1 MAYSCGLLN
10 LCRSKELAFFGAQLR
25 AAHFFIPKFENEVN
39 VVYKDGDYLCF
50 DAPTG
55 QIRFHEDLKK
65 YYQML
70 TNFRTEA
77 ESLSMIIDSASGPSF
92 ALESVSAAMLHFV
105 DANILTPL
113 ANYGEYNLVAED
125 FLKSNTGCALL
136 YEATQNYYNFSNE
149 FQERVNRSASIEKQK
164 ASITADRQIQGTGV
178 GVITSDPTMLML
190 YSSFDKMVAGF
201 QASKAQKAYDEE
213 AMRIDLL
220 AGKTIRE
227 ALEEQRRN
235 VYGPQAKKAVHLALE
250 EMLKSFC
257 GYLESVNQFHTS
269 CLSGIDE
276 ARSNAVMERI
286 ETVPSKQALFYTSV
300 QLCPYNLG
308 TFLLAEHNGVVLDEA
323 AKEIMECF
331 GLTDAVVD
339 NIKDREQDR
348 LRNGEWNYSAHQG
361 DIREIAFLTGQ
372 SERNVCKS
380 LFLSDYQED
389 IADYCHIVTTV
400 KSGQTD
406 AITATV
412 RIDTLEEGD
421 MRLAFYSACGFSA
434 YDELSKTYGKPMR
447 SLLAL
452 TDAVNEAWITETAK
466 AEQNKAKAKREADRI
481 AAEQAREEERKR
493 KKRVKALTAVLIV
506 AIAAV
511 VAVPRIELQNTYNEA
526 TELLADGKYTEAK
539 AIFAELGDY
548 KDSQN
553 LMIESSYRWYK
564 QRLEQGDCSYDVE
577 SGFEELGDYKD
588 SAELESEVQYERA
601 VQFMNKGQYASAS
614 SLFNKAG
621 EYKDAQDKATE
632 MKYLYAKEKIELGN
646 YYVAKKYLIGLG
658 DYKDSAELLK
668 GLSAMS

>member
-1 MAYSCGLLN
+1 M
-10 LCRSKELAFFGAQLR
+10 
-25 AAHFFIPKFENEVN
+25 
-39 VVYKDGDYLCF
+39 YKDGDYLCF
-50 DAPTG
+50 DTPTG

-65 YYQML
+65 YYQLL
-70 TNFRTEA
+70 TNFRAEA
-77 ESLSMIIDSASGPSF
+77 ESLSKIIDSASGPSS
-92 ALESVSAAMLHFV
+92 ALESVSTTMLRFV
-105 DANILTPL
+105 DVNILTPL

-125 FLKSNTGCALL
+125 FLKSNTGCASL

-149 FQERVNRSASIEKQK
+149 FQESVNRSASIEKQK

-235 VYGPQAKKAVHLALE
+235 VYGPQAKKAVRLALE

-300 QLCPYNLG
+300 QLCPYNLS
-308 TFLLAEHNGVVLDEA
+308 TYLLAEHNGVVLDEA
-323 AKEIMECF
+323 AKEIMDCF

-339 NIKDREQDR
+339 NIKDRVQDR
-348 LRNGEWNYSAHQG
+348 LCNGDWNYSAHQG
-361 DIREIAFLTGQ
+361 DIREIVFLTGQ
-372 SERNVCKS
+372 SERDVCKS
-380 LFLSDYQED
+380 LFLTDYQED
-389 IADYCHIVTTV
+389 IADYCRIVSTV

-406 AITATV
+406 AITATIC
-412 RIDTLEEGD
+412 IDALEEDD
-421 MRLAFYSACGFSA
+421 MRLAFYSACGFPA
-434 YDELSKTYGKPMR
+434 YDELSKVYGKPMC

-452 TDAVNEAWITETAK
+452 ANAVNDAWITETAK
-466 AEQNKAKAKREADRI
+466 AEQEKAKAKREADRI

-506 AIAAV
+506 TIAAIAAWTIV
-511 VAVPRIELQNTYNEA
+511 VPRIEMKNTYNEA
-526 TELLADGKYTEAK
+526 TELLADGKYNEAR

-553 LMIESSYRWYK
+553 LVKESSYRWYK
-564 QRLEQGDCSYDVE
+564 QRLEQGDCSFDVE
-577 SGFEELGDYKD
+577 TGFEELGDYKD
-588 SAELESEVQYERA
+588 SAELESEVQYDRA
-601 VQFMNKGQYASAS
+601 IQLMNKEQYMPAYQ
-614 SLFNKAG
+614 LFLRAG
-621 EYKDAQDKATE
+621 DYRDALDMADE
-632 MKYLYAKEKIELGN
+632 MKYLYAKRKIESGN
-646 YYVAKKYLIGLG
+646 YSVAKKYLIGLG

>member
-1 MAYSCGLLN
+1 M
-10 LCRSKELAFFGAQLR
+10 
-25 AAHFFIPKFENEVN
+25 
-39 VVYKDGDYLCF
+39 YKDGDYLCF
-50 DAPTG
+50 DTPTG

-65 YYQML
+65 YYQLL
-70 TNFRTEA
+70 TNFRAEA
-77 ESLSMIIDSASGPSF
+77 ESLSKIIDSASGPSS
-92 ALESVSAAMLHFV
+92 ALESVSTTMLCFV
-105 DANILTPL
+105 DVNILTPL

-125 FLKSNTGCALL
+125 FLKSNTGCASL
-136 YEATQNYYNFSNE
+136 YESTQNYYNFSNE
-149 FQERVNRSASIEKQK
+149 FQESVNRSASIEKQK

-300 QLCPYNLG
+300 QLCPYNLS
-308 TFLLAEHNGVVLDEA
+308 TYLLAEHNGVVLDEA
-323 AKEIMECF
+323 AKEIMDCF

-339 NIKDREQDR
+339 NIKDRVQDR
-348 LRNGEWNYSAHQG
+348 LCNGDWNYSAHQG

-372 SERNVCKS
+372 SERDVCKS
-380 LFLSDYQED
+380 LFLTDYQED
-389 IADYCHIVTTV
+389 IADYCRIVSTV

-406 AITATV
+406 AITATI
-412 RIDTLEEGD
+412 RIDALEEDD
-421 MRLAFYSACGFSA
+421 MRLAFYSACGFPA
-434 YDELSKTYGKPMR
+434 YDELSKVYGKPMC

-452 TDAVNEAWITETAK
+452 ANAVNDAWITETAK
-466 AEQNKAKAKREADRI
+466 AEQEKAKAKREADRI

-506 AIAAV
+506 TIAAIAAWTIV
-511 VAVPRIELQNTYNEA
+511 VPRIEMKNTYNEA
-526 TELLADGKYTEAK
+526 TELLADGKYNEAR

-553 LMIESSYRWYK
+553 LVKESSYRWYK
-564 QRLEQGDCSYDVE
+564 QRLEQGDCSFDVE
-577 SGFEELGDYKD
+577 TGFEELGDYKD
-588 SAELESEVQYERA
+588 SAELESEVQYDRA
-601 VQFMNKGQYASAS
+601 IQLMNKEQYMPAYQ
-614 SLFNKAG
+614 LFLRAG
-621 EYKDAQDKATE
+621 DYRDALDMADE
-632 MKYLYAKEKIELGN
+632 MKYLYAKRKIESGN
-646 YYVAKKYLIGLG
+646 YSVAKKYLIGLG

>member
-1 MAYSCGLLN
+1 M
-10 LCRSKELAFFGAQLR
+10 
-25 AAHFFIPKFENEVN
+25 
-39 VVYKDGDYLCF
+39 YKDGDYLCF

-55 QIRFHEDLKK
+55 QIRFHKDLKK
-65 YYQML
+65 YYQLL
-70 TNFRTEA
+70 TNFRAEA
-77 ESLSMIIDSASGPSF
+77 ESLSKIIDSASGPSS
-92 ALESVSAAMLHFV
+92 ALESVSTTMLRFV
-105 DANILTPL
+105 DVNILTPL

-125 FLKSNTGCALL
+125 FLKSNTGCASL

-149 FQERVNRSASIEKQK
+149 FQESVNRSASIEKQK

-300 QLCPYNLG
+300 QLCPYNLS
-308 TFLLAEHNGVVLDEA
+308 TYLLAEHNGVVLDEA
-323 AKEIMECF
+323 AKEIMDCF

-339 NIKDREQDR
+339 NIKDRVQDR
-348 LRNGEWNYSAHQG
+348 LCNGDWNYSAHQG

-372 SERNVCKS
+372 SERDVCKS
-380 LFLSDYQED
+380 LFLTDYQED
-389 IADYCHIVTTV
+389 IADYCRIVSTV

-406 AITATV
+406 AITATI
-412 RIDTLEEGD
+412 RIDALEEDD
-421 MRLAFYSACGFSA
+421 MRLAFYSACGFPA
-434 YDELSKTYGKPMR
+434 YDELSKVYGKPMC

-452 TDAVNEAWITETAK
+452 ANAVNDAWITETAK
-466 AEQNKAKAKREADRI
+466 AEQEKAKAKREADRI

-506 AIAAV
+506 TIAAIAAWTIV
-511 VAVPRIELQNTYNEA
+511 VPRIEMKNTYNEA
-526 TELLADGKYTEAK
+526 TELLADGKYNEAR

-553 LMIESSYRWYK
+553 LVKESSYRWYK
-564 QRLEQGDCSYDVE
+564 QRLEQGDCSFDVE
-577 SGFEELGDYKD
+577 TGFEELGDYKD
-588 SAELESEVQYERA
+588 SAELESEVQYDRA
-601 VQFMNKGQYASAS
+601 IQLMNKEQYMPAYQ
-614 SLFNKAG
+614 LFLRAG
-621 EYKDAQDKATE
+621 DYRDALDMADE
-632 MKYLYAKEKIELGN
+632 MKYLYAKRKIESGN
-646 YYVAKKYLIGLG
+646 YSVAKKYLIGLG

>member
-1 MAYSCGLLN
+1 M
-10 LCRSKELAFFGAQLR
+10 
-25 AAHFFIPKFENEVN
+25 
-39 VVYKDGDYLCF
+39 YKDGDYLCF
-50 DAPTG
+50 DTPTG

-65 YYQML
+65 YYQLL
-70 TNFRTEA
+70 TNFRAEA
-77 ESLSMIIDSASGPSF
+77 ELLSKIIDSASGPSS
-92 ALESVSAAMLHFV
+92 ALESVSTTMLRFV
-105 DANILTPL
+105 DVNILTPL

-125 FLKSNTGCALL
+125 FLKSNTGCASL

-149 FQERVNRSASIEKQK
+149 FQESVNRSASIEKQK

-300 QLCPYNLG
+300 QLCPYNLS
-308 TFLLAEHNGVVLDEA
+308 TYLLAEHNGIVLDEA
-323 AKEIMECF
+323 AKEIMDCF

-339 NIKDREQDR
+339 NIKDRVQDR
-348 LRNGEWNYSAHQG
+348 LCNGDWNYSAHQG

-372 SERNVCKS
+372 SERDVCKS
-380 LFLSDYQED
+380 LFLTDYQED
-389 IADYCHIVTTV
+389 IADYCRIVSTV

-406 AITATV
+406 AITATI
-412 RIDTLEEGD
+412 RIDALEEDD
-421 MRLAFYSACGFSA
+421 MRLAFYSACGFPA
-434 YDELSKTYGKPMR
+434 YDELSKVYGKPMC

-452 TDAVNEAWITETAK
+452 ANAVNDAWITETAK
-466 AEQNKAKAKREADRI
+466 AEQEKAKAKREADRI

-506 AIAAV
+506 TIAAIAAWTIV
-511 VAVPRIELQNTYNEA
+511 VPRIEMKNTYNEA
-526 TELLADGKYTEAK
+526 TELLADGKYNEAR

-553 LMIESSYRWYK
+553 LVKESSYRWYK
-564 QRLEQGDCSYDVE
+564 QRLEQGDCSFDVE
-577 SGFEELGDYKD
+577 TGFEELGDYKD
-588 SAELESEVQYERA
+588 SAELESEVQYDRA
-601 VQFMNKGQYASAS
+601 IQLMNKEQYMPAYQ
-614 SLFNKAG
+614 LFLRAG
-621 EYKDAQDKATE
+621 DYRDALDMADE
-632 MKYLYAKEKIELGN
+632 MKYLYAKRKIESGN
-646 YYVAKKYLIGLG
+646 YSVAKKYLIGLG

>member
-1 MAYSCGLLN
+1 M
-10 LCRSKELAFFGAQLR
+10 
-25 AAHFFIPKFENEVN
+25 
-39 VVYKDGDYLCF
+39 YKDGDYLCF
-50 DAPTG
+50 DTPTG

-65 YYQML
+65 YYQLL
-70 TNFRTEA
+70 TNFRAEA
-77 ESLSMIIDSASGPSF
+77 ESLSKIIDSASGPSS
-92 ALESVSAAMLHFV
+92 ALESVSTTMLRFV
-105 DANILTPL
+105 DVNILTPL

-125 FLKSNTGCALL
+125 FLKSNTGCASL

-149 FQERVNRSASIEKQK
+149 FQESVNRSASIEKQK

-300 QLCPYNLG
+300 QLCPYNLS
-308 TFLLAEHNGVVLDEA
+308 TYLLAEHNGVVLDEA
-323 AKEIMECF
+323 AKEIMDCF

-339 NIKDREQDR
+339 NIKDRVQDR
-348 LRNGEWNYSAHQG
+348 LCNGDWNYSAHQG

-372 SERNVCKS
+372 SERDVCKS
-380 LFLSDYQED
+380 LFLTDYQED
-389 IADYCHIVTTV
+389 IADYCRIVSTV

-406 AITATV
+406 AITATI
-412 RIDTLEEGD
+412 RIDALEEDD
-421 MRLAFYSACGFSA
+421 MRLAFYSACGFPA
-434 YDELSKTYGKPMR
+434 YDELSKVYGKPMC

-452 TDAVNEAWITETAK
+452 ANAVNDAWITETAK
-466 AEQNKAKAKREADRI
+466 AEQEKAKAKREADRI

-506 AIAAV
+506 TIAAIAAWTIV
-511 VAVPRIELQNTYNEA
+511 VPRIEMKNTYNEA
-526 TELLADGKYTEAK
+526 TELLADGKYNEAR

-553 LMIESSYRWYK
+553 LVKESSYRWYK
-564 QRLEQGDCSYDVE
+564 QRLEQGDCSFDVE
-577 SGFEELGDYKD
+577 TGFEELGDYKD
-588 SAELESEVQYERA
+588 SAELESEVQYDRA
-601 VQFMNKGQYASAS
+601 IQLMNKEQYMPAYQ
-614 SLFNKAG
+614 LFLRA
-621 EYKDAQDKATE
+621 
-632 MKYLYAKEKIELGN
+632 
-646 YYVAKKYLIGLG
+646 G
-658 DYKDSAELLK
+658 DYRDALDMADE
-668 GLSAMS
+668 M

>member
-1 MAYSCGLLN
+1 MRG
-10 LCRSKELAFFGAQLR
+10 FVLR
-25 AAHFFIPKFENEVN
+25 TFFIPKFKNEVN
-39 VVYKDGDYLCF
+39 IVYKDGDYLCF
-50 DAPTG
+50 DTPTG

-65 YYQML
+65 YYQLL
-70 TNFRTEA
+70 TNFRAEA
-77 ESLSMIIDSASGPSF
+77 ESLSKIIDSASGPSS
-92 ALESVSAAMLHFV
+92 ALESVSTTMLRFV
-105 DANILTPL
+105 DVNILTPL

-125 FLKSNTGCALL
+125 FLKSNTGCASL

-149 FQERVNRSASIEKQK
+149 FQESVNRSASIEKQK

-300 QLCPYNLG
+300 QLCPYNLS
-308 TFLLAEHNGVVLDEA
+308 TYLLAEHNGVVLDEA
-323 AKEIMECF
+323 AKEIMDCF

-339 NIKDREQDR
+339 NIKDRVQDR
-348 LRNGEWNYSAHQG
+348 LCNGDWNYSAHQG

-372 SERNVCKS
+372 SERDVCKS
-380 LFLSDYQED
+380 LFLTDYQED
-389 IADYCHIVTTV
+389 IADYCRIVSTV

-406 AITATV
+406 AITATI
-412 RIDTLEEGD
+412 RIDALEEDD
-421 MRLAFYSACGFSA
+421 MRLAFYSACGFPA
-434 YDELSKTYGKPMR
+434 YDELSKVYGKPMC

-452 TDAVNEAWITETAK
+452 ANAVNDAWITETAK
-466 AEQNKAKAKREADRI
+466 AEQEKAKAKREADRI

-506 AIAAV
+506 TIAAIATWTIV
-511 VAVPRIELQNTYNEA
+511 VPRIEMKNTYNEA
-526 TELLADGKYTEAK
+526 TELLADGKYNEAR

-553 LMIESSYRWYK
+553 LMKESSYQWYK
-564 QRLEQGDCSYDVE
+564 QRLKQGDCSFDVE
-577 SGFEELGDYKD
+577 TGFEELGDYKD

-601 VQFMNKGQYASAS
+601 IQLMNKEQYMPAYQ
-614 SLFNKAG
+614 LFLRAG
-621 EYKDAQDKATE
+621 DYRDALDMANE
-632 MKYLYAKEKIELGN
+632 MKYLYAKRKIESGN
-646 YYVAKKYLIGLG
+646 YSVAKRYLIGLD

>member
-1 MAYSCGLLN
+1 M
-10 LCRSKELAFFGAQLR
+10 
-25 AAHFFIPKFENEVN
+25 
-39 VVYKDGDYLCF
+39 YKDGDYLCF
-50 DAPTG
+50 DTPTG

-65 YYQML
+65 YYQLL
-70 TNFRTEA
+70 TNFRAEA
-77 ESLSMIIDSASGPSF
+77 ESLSKIIDSASGPSS
-92 ALESVSAAMLHFV
+92 ALESVSTTMLRFV
-105 DANILTPL
+105 DVNILTPL

-125 FLKSNTGCALL
+125 FLKSNTGCASL

-149 FQERVNRSASIEKQK
+149 FQESVNRSASIEKQK

-178 GVITSDPTMLML
+178 GVITIDPTMLML

-300 QLCPYNLG
+300 QLCPYNLS
-308 TFLLAEHNGVVLDEA
+308 TYLLAEHNGVVLDEA
-323 AKEIMECF
+323 AKEIMDCF

-339 NIKDREQDR
+339 NIKDRVQDR
-348 LRNGEWNYSAHQG
+348 LCNGDWNYSAHQG

-372 SERNVCKS
+372 SERDVCKS
-380 LFLSDYQED
+380 LFLTDYQED
-389 IADYCHIVTTV
+389 IADYCRIVSTV

-406 AITATV
+406 AITATI
-412 RIDTLEEGD
+412 RIDALEEDD
-421 MRLAFYSACGFSA
+421 MRLAFYSACGFPA
-434 YDELSKTYGKPMR
+434 YDELSKVYGKPMC

-452 TDAVNEAWITETAK
+452 ANAVNDAWITETAK
-466 AEQNKAKAKREADRI
+466 AEQEKAKAKREADRI

-506 AIAAV
+506 TIAAIAAWTIV
-511 VAVPRIELQNTYNEA
+511 VPRIEMKNTYNEA
-526 TELLADGKYTEAK
+526 TELLADGKYNEAR

-553 LMIESSYRWYK
+553 LMKESSYQWYK
-564 QRLEQGDCSYDVE
+564 QRLKQGDCSFDVE
-577 SGFEELGDYKD
+577 TGFEELGDYKD

-601 VQFMNKGQYASAS
+601 IQLMNKEQYMPAYQ
-614 SLFNKAG
+614 LFLRAG
-621 EYKDAQDKATE
+621 DYRDALDMANE
-632 MKYLYAKEKIELGN
+632 MKYLYAKRKIESGN
-646 YYVAKKYLIGLG
+646 YSVAKRYLIGLD

>member
-1 MAYSCGLLN
+1 M
-10 LCRSKELAFFGAQLR
+10 
-25 AAHFFIPKFENEVN
+25 
-39 VVYKDGDYLCF
+39 YKDGDYLCF
-50 DAPTG
+50 DTPTG
-55 QIRFHEDLKK
+55 QTRFHEDLKK
-65 YYQML
+65 YYQLL
-70 TNFRTEA
+70 TNFRAEA
-77 ESLSMIIDSASGPSF
+77 ELLSKIIDSASGPSS
-92 ALESVSAAMLHFV
+92 ALESVSTTMLRFV
-105 DANILTPL
+105 DVNILTPL

-125 FLKSNTGCALL
+125 FLKSNTGCASL

-149 FQERVNRSASIEKQK
+149 FQESVNRSASIEKQK

-190 YSSFDKMVAGF
+190 YSSFDKIVAGF
-201 QASKAQKAYDEE
+201 QASEAQKAYNEE

-300 QLCPYNLG
+300 QLCPYNLS
-308 TFLLAEHNGVVLDEA
+308 TYLLAEHNGVVLDEA
-323 AKEIMECF
+323 AKEIMDCF

-339 NIKDREQDR
+339 NIKDRVQDR
-348 LRNGEWNYSAHQG
+348 LCNGDWNYSAHQG

-372 SERNVCKS
+372 SERDVCKS
-380 LFLSDYQED
+380 LFLTDYQED
-389 IADYCHIVTTV
+389 IADYCRIVSTV

-406 AITATV
+406 AITATI
-412 RIDTLEEGD
+412 RIDALEEDD
-421 MRLAFYSACGFSA
+421 MRLAFYSACGFPA
-434 YDELSKTYGKPMR
+434 YDELSKVYGKPMC

-452 TDAVNEAWITETAK
+452 ANAVNDAWITETAK
-466 AEQNKAKAKREADRI
+466 AEQEKAKAKREADRI

-506 AIAAV
+506 TIAAIAAWTIV
-511 VAVPRIELQNTYNEA
+511 VPRIEMKNTYNEA
-526 TELLADGKYTEAK
+526 TELLADGKYNEAR

-553 LMIESSYRWYK
+553 LVKESSYRWYK
-564 QRLEQGDCSYDVE
+564 QRLEQGDCSFDVE
-577 SGFEELGDYKD
+577 TGFEELGDYKD
-588 SAELESEVQYERA
+588 SAELESEVQYDRA
-601 VQFMNKGQYASAS
+601 IQLMNKEQYMPAYQ
-614 SLFNKAG
+614 LFLRAG
-621 EYKDAQDKATE
+621 DYRDALYMADE
-632 MKYLYAKEKIELGN
+632 MKYLYAKRKIESGN
-646 YYVAKKYLIGLG
+646 YSVAKKYLIGLG

>member
-1 MAYSCGLLN
+1 M
-10 LCRSKELAFFGAQLR
+10 
-25 AAHFFIPKFENEVN
+25 
-39 VVYKDGDYLCF
+39 YKDGDYLCF
-50 DAPTG
+50 DTPTG

-65 YYQML
+65 YYQLL
-70 TNFRTEA
+70 TNFRAEA
-77 ESLSMIIDSASGPSF
+77 ESLSKIIDSASGPSS
-92 ALESVSAAMLHFV
+92 ALESVSTTMLRFV
-105 DANILTPL
+105 DVNILTPL

-125 FLKSNTGCALL
+125 FLKSNTGCASL

-149 FQERVNRSASIEKQK
+149 FQESVNRSASIEKQK

-300 QLCPYNLG
+300 QLCPYNLS
-308 TFLLAEHNGVVLDEA
+308 TYLLAEHNGIVLDEA
-323 AKEIMECF
+323 AKEIMDCF

-339 NIKDREQDR
+339 NIKDRVQDR
-348 LRNGEWNYSAHQG
+348 LCNGDWNYSAHQG

-372 SERNVCKS
+372 SERDVCKS
-380 LFLSDYQED
+380 LFLTDYQED
-389 IADYCHIVTTV
+389 IADYCRIVSTV
-400 KSGQTD
+400 KSGKTD
-406 AITATV
+406 AITATI
-412 RIDTLEEGD
+412 RIDALEEDD
-421 MRLAFYSACGFSA
+421 MRLAFYSACGFPA
-434 YDELSKTYGKPMR
+434 YDELSKVYGKPMC

-452 TDAVNEAWITETAK
+452 ANAVNDAWITETAK
-466 AEQNKAKAKREADRI
+466 AEQEKAKAKREADRI

-506 AIAAV
+506 TIAAIAAWTIV
-511 VAVPRIELQNTYNEA
+511 VPRIEMKNTYNEA
-526 TELLADGKYTEAK
+526 TELLADGKYNEAR

-553 LMIESSYRWYK
+553 LVKESSYRWYK
-564 QRLEQGDCSYDVE
+564 QRLEQGDCSFDVE
-577 SGFEELGDYKD
+577 TGFEELGDYKD
-588 SAELESEVQYERA
+588 SAELESEVQYDRA
-601 VQFMNKGQYASAS
+601 IQLMNKEQYMPAYQ
-614 SLFNKAG
+614 LFLRAG
-621 EYKDAQDKATE
+621 DYRDALDMADE
-632 MKYLYAKEKIELGN
+632 MKYLYAKRKIESGN
-646 YYVAKKYLIGLG
+646 YSVAKKYLIGLG

-668 GLSAMS
+668 ECQR

>member
-1 MAYSCGLLN
+1 M
-10 LCRSKELAFFGAQLR
+10 
-25 AAHFFIPKFENEVN
+25 
-39 VVYKDGDYLCF
+39 YKDGDYLCF

-55 QIRFHEDLKK
+55 QIRFHKDLKK
-65 YYQML
+65 YYQLL
-70 TNFRTEA
+70 TNFRAEA
-77 ESLSMIIDSASGPSF
+77 ESLSKIIDSASGPSS
-92 ALESVSAAMLHFV
+92 ALESVSTTMLRFV
-105 DANILTPL
+105 DVNILTPL

-125 FLKSNTGCALL
+125 FLKSNTGCASL

-149 FQERVNRSASIEKQK
+149 FQESVNRSASIEKQK

-300 QLCPYNLG
+300 QLCPYNLS
-308 TFLLAEHNGVVLDEA
+308 TYLLAEHNGVVLDEA
-323 AKEIMECF
+323 AKEIMDCF

-339 NIKDREQDR
+339 NIKDRVQDR
-348 LRNGEWNYSAHQG
+348 LCNGDWNYSAHQG

-372 SERNVCKS
+372 SERDVCKS
-380 LFLSDYQED
+380 LFLTDYQED
-389 IADYCHIVTTV
+389 IADYCRIVSTV

-406 AITATV
+406 AITATI
-412 RIDTLEEGD
+412 RIDALEEDD
-421 MRLAFYSACGFSA
+421 MRLAFYSACGFPA
-434 YDELSKTYGKPMR
+434 YDELSKVYGKPMC

-452 TDAVNEAWITETAK
+452 ANAVNDAWITETAK
-466 AEQNKAKAKREADRI
+466 AEQEKAKAKREADRI

-506 AIAAV
+506 TIAAIAAWTIV
-511 VAVPRIELQNTYNEA
+511 VPRIEMKNTYNEA
-526 TELLADGKYTEAK
+526 TELLADGKYNEAR

-553 LMIESSYRWYK
+553 LVKESSYRWYK
-564 QRLEQGDCSYDVE
+564 QRLEQGDCSFDVE
-577 SGFEELGDYKD
+577 TGFEELGDYKD

-601 VQFMNKGQYASAS
+601 IQLMNKEQYMPAYQ
-614 SLFNKAG
+614 LFLRAG
-621 EYKDAQDKATE
+621 DYRDALDMANE
-632 MKYLYAKEKIELGN
+632 MKYLYAKRKIESGN
-646 YYVAKKYLIGLG
+646 YSVAKKYLIELD

>member
-1 MAYSCGLLN
+1 M
-10 LCRSKELAFFGAQLR
+10 
-25 AAHFFIPKFENEVN
+25 
-39 VVYKDGDYLCF
+39 YKDGDYLCF
-50 DAPTG
+50 DTPTG

-65 YYQML
+65 YYQLL
-70 TNFRTEA
+70 TNFRAEA
-77 ESLSMIIDSASGPSF
+77 ESLSKIIDSASGPSS
-92 ALESVSAAMLHFV
+92 ALESVSTTMLRFV
-105 DANILTPL
+105 DVNILTPL

-125 FLKSNTGCALL
+125 FLKSNTGCASL

-149 FQERVNRSASIEKQK
+149 FQESVNRSASIEKQK

-300 QLCPYNLG
+300 QLCPYNLS
-308 TFLLAEHNGVVLDEA
+308 TYLLAEHNGVVLDEA
-323 AKEIMECF
+323 AKEIMDCF

-339 NIKDREQDR
+339 NIKDRVQDR
-348 LRNGEWNYSAHQG
+348 LCNGDWNYSAHQG

-372 SERNVCKS
+372 SERDVCKS
-380 LFLSDYQED
+380 LFLTDYQED
-389 IADYCHIVTTV
+389 IADYCRIVSTV

-406 AITATV
+406 AITATI
-412 RIDTLEEGD
+412 RIDALEEDD
-421 MRLAFYSACGFSA
+421 MRLAFYSACGFPA
-434 YDELSKTYGKPMR
+434 YDELSKVYGKPMC

-452 TDAVNEAWITETAK
+452 ANAVNDAWITETAK
-466 AEQNKAKAKREADRI
+466 AEQEKAKAKREADRI

-506 AIAAV
+506 TIAAIAAWTIV
-511 VAVPRIELQNTYNEA
+511 VPRIEMKNTYNEA
-526 TELLADGKYTEAK
+526 TELLADGKYNEAR

-553 LMIESSYRWYK
+553 LMKESSYQWYK
-564 QRLEQGDCSYDVE
+564 QRLKQGDCSFDVE
-577 SGFEELGDYKD
+577 TGFEELGDYKD

-601 VQFMNKGQYASAS
+601 IQLMNKEQYMPAYQ
-614 SLFNKAG
+614 LFLRAG
-621 EYKDAQDKATE
+621 DYRDALDMANE
-632 MKYLYAKEKIELGN
+632 MKYLYAKRKIESGN
-646 YYVAKKYLIGLG
+646 YSVAKRYLIGLD

>member
-1 MAYSCGLLN
+1 MRG
-10 LCRSKELAFFGAQLR
+10 FVLR
-25 AAHFFIPKFENEVN
+25 TFFIPKFKNEVN
-39 VVYKDGDYLCF
+39 IVYKDGDYLCF
-50 DAPTG
+50 DTPTG

-65 YYQML
+65 YYQLL
-70 TNFRTEA
+70 TNFRAEA
-77 ESLSMIIDSASGPSF
+77 ESLSKIIDSASGPSS
-92 ALESVSAAMLHFV
+92 ALESVSTTMLRFV
-105 DANILTPL
+105 DVNILTPL

-125 FLKSNTGCALL
+125 FLKSNTGCASL

-149 FQERVNRSASIEKQK
+149 FQESVNRSASIEKQK

-257 GYLESVNQFHTS
+257 GYLESVNQFHTI

-300 QLCPYNLG
+300 QLCPYNLS
-308 TFLLAEHNGVVLDEA
+308 TYLLAEHNGVVLDEA
-323 AKEIMECF
+323 AKEIMDCF

-339 NIKDREQDR
+339 NIKDRVQDR
-348 LRNGEWNYSAHQG
+348 LCNGDWNYSAHQG

-372 SERNVCKS
+372 SERDVCKS
-380 LFLSDYQED
+380 LFLTDYQED
-389 IADYCHIVTTV
+389 IADYCRIVSTV

-406 AITATV
+406 AITATI
-412 RIDTLEEGD
+412 RIDALEEDD
-421 MRLAFYSACGFSA
+421 MRLAFYSACGFPA
-434 YDELSKTYGKPMR
+434 YDELSKVYGKPMC

-452 TDAVNEAWITETAK
+452 ANAVNDAWITETAK
-466 AEQNKAKAKREADRI
+466 AEQEKAKAKREADRI

-506 AIAAV
+506 TIAAIAAWTIV
-511 VAVPRIELQNTYNEA
+511 VPRIEMKNTYNEA
-526 TELLADGKYTEAK
+526 TELLADGEYNEAR
-539 AIFAELGDY
+539 AIFAKLGDY

-553 LMIESSYRWYK
+553 LMKESSYQWYK
-564 QRLEQGDCSYDVE
+564 QRLKQGDCSFDVE
-577 SGFEELGDYKD
+577 TGFEELGDYKD

-601 VQFMNKGQYASAS
+601 IQLMNKEQYMPAYQ
-614 SLFNKAG
+614 LFLRAG
-621 EYKDAQDKATE
+621 DYRDALDMANE
-632 MKYLYAKEKIELGN
+632 MKYLYAKRKIESGN
-646 YYVAKKYLIGLG
+646 YSVAKRYLIGLD

>member
-1 MAYSCGLLN
+1 M
-10 LCRSKELAFFGAQLR
+10 
-25 AAHFFIPKFENEVN
+25 
-39 VVYKDGDYLCF
+39 YKDGDYLCF
-50 DAPTG
+50 DTPTG

-65 YYQML
+65 YYQLL
-70 TNFRTEA
+70 TNFRAEA
-77 ESLSMIIDSASGPSF
+77 ESLSKIIDSASGPSS
-92 ALESVSAAMLHFV
+92 ALESVSTTMLRFV
-105 DANILTPL
+105 DVNILTPL

-125 FLKSNTGCALL
+125 FLKSNTGCASL

-149 FQERVNRSASIEKQK
+149 FQESVNRSASIEKQK
-164 ASITADRQIQGTGV
+164 ASITANRQIQGTGV

-300 QLCPYNLG
+300 QLCPYNLS
-308 TFLLAEHNGVVLDEA
+308 TYLLAEHNGVVLDEA
-323 AKEIMECF
+323 AKEIMDCF

-339 NIKDREQDR
+339 NIKDRVQDR
-348 LRNGEWNYSAHQG
+348 LCNGDWNYSAHQG

-372 SERNVCKS
+372 SERDVCKS
-380 LFLSDYQED
+380 LFLTDYQED
-389 IADYCHIVTTV
+389 IADYCRIVSTV

-406 AITATV
+406 AITATI
-412 RIDTLEEGD
+412 RIDALEEDD
-421 MRLAFYSACGFSA
+421 MRLAFYSACGFPA
-434 YDELSKTYGKPMR
+434 YDELSKVYGKPMC

-452 TDAVNEAWITETAK
+452 ANAVNDAWITETAK
-466 AEQNKAKAKREADRI
+466 AEQEKAKAKREADRI

-506 AIAAV
+506 TIAAIAAWTIV
-511 VAVPRIELQNTYNEA
+511 VPRIEMKNTYNEA
-526 TELLADGKYTEAK
+526 TELLADGKYNEAR

-553 LMIESSYRWYK
+553 LVKESSYRWYK
-564 QRLEQGDCSYDVE
+564 QRLEQGDCSFDVE
-577 SGFEELGDYKD
+577 TGFEELGDYKD
-588 SAELESEVQYERA
+588 SAELESEVQYDRA
-601 VQFMNKGQYASAS
+601 IQLMNKEQYMPAYQ
-614 SLFNKAG
+614 LFLRAG
-621 EYKDAQDKATE
+621 DYRDALDMADE
-632 MKYLYAKEKIELGN
+632 MKYLYAKRKIESGN
-646 YYVAKKYLIGLG
+646 YSVAKKYLIGLG

>member
-1 MAYSCGLLN
+1 M
-10 LCRSKELAFFGAQLR
+10 
-25 AAHFFIPKFENEVN
+25 
-39 VVYKDGDYLCF
+39 YKDGDYLCF
-50 DAPTG
+50 DTPTG

-65 YYQML
+65 YYQLL
-70 TNFRTEA
+70 TNFRAEA
-77 ESLSMIIDSASGPSF
+77 ESLSKIIDSASGPSS
-92 ALESVSAAMLHFV
+92 ALESVSTTMLRFV
-105 DANILTPL
+105 DVNILTPL

-125 FLKSNTGCALL
+125 FLKSNTGCASL

-149 FQERVNRSASIEKQK
+149 FQESVNRSASIEKQK

-300 QLCPYNLG
+300 QLCPYNLS
-308 TFLLAEHNGVVLDEA
+308 TYLLAEHNGIVLDEA
-323 AKEIMECF
+323 AKEIMDCF

-339 NIKDREQDR
+339 NIKDRVQDR
-348 LRNGEWNYSAHQG
+348 LCNGDWNYSAHQG

-372 SERNVCKS
+372 SERDVCKS
-380 LFLSDYQED
+380 LFLTDYQED
-389 IADYCHIVTTV
+389 IADYCRIVSTV

-406 AITATV
+406 AITATI
-412 RIDTLEEGD
+412 RIDALEEDD
-421 MRLAFYSACGFSA
+421 MRLAFYSACGFPA
-434 YDELSKTYGKPMR
+434 YDELSKVYGKPMC

-452 TDAVNEAWITETAK
+452 ANAVNDAWITETAK
-466 AEQNKAKAKREADRI
+466 AEQEKAKAKREADRI

-506 AIAAV
+506 TIAAIAAWTIV
-511 VAVPRIELQNTYNEA
+511 VPRIEMKNTYNEA
-526 TELLADGKYTEAK
+526 TELLADGKYNEAR

-553 LMIESSYRWYK
+553 LVKESSYRWYK
-564 QRLEQGDCSYDVE
+564 QRVEQGDCSFDVE
-577 SGFEELGDYKD
+577 TGFEELGDYKD
-588 SAELESEVQYERA
+588 SAELESEVQYDRA
-601 VQFMNKGQYASAS
+601 IQLMNKEQYMPAYQ
-614 SLFNKAG
+614 LFLRAG
-621 EYKDAQDKATE
+621 DYRDALDMADE
-632 MKYLYAKEKIELGN
+632 MKYLYAKRKIESGN
-646 YYVAKKYLIGLG
+646 YSVAKKYLIGLG

-668 GLSAMS
+668 ECQR

>member
-1 MAYSCGLLN
+1 M
-10 LCRSKELAFFGAQLR
+10 
-25 AAHFFIPKFENEVN
+25 
-39 VVYKDGDYLCF
+39 YKDGDYLCF
-50 DAPTG
+50 DTPTG

-65 YYQML
+65 YYQLL
-70 TNFRTEA
+70 TNFRAEA
-77 ESLSMIIDSASGPSF
+77 ESLSKIIDSASGPSS
-92 ALESVSAAMLHFV
+92 ALESVSTTMLRFV
-105 DANILTPL
+105 DVNILTPL

-125 FLKSNTGCALL
+125 FLKSNTGCASL

-149 FQERVNRSASIEKQK
+149 FQESVNRSASIEKQK

-235 VYGPQAKKAVHLALE
+235 VYGPQAKKAVRLALE

-300 QLCPYNLG
+300 QLCPYNLS
-308 TFLLAEHNGVVLDEA
+308 TYLLAEHNGVVLDEA
-323 AKEIMECF
+323 AKEIMDCF

-339 NIKDREQDR
+339 NIKDRVQDR
-348 LRNGEWNYSAHQG
+348 LCNGDWNYSAHQG

-372 SERNVCKS
+372 SERDVCKS
-380 LFLSDYQED
+380 LFLTDYQED
-389 IADYCHIVTTV
+389 IADYCRIVSTV

-406 AITATV
+406 AITATIC
-412 RIDTLEEGD
+412 IDALEEDD
-421 MRLAFYSACGFSA
+421 MRLAFYSACGFPA
-434 YDELSKTYGKPMR
+434 YDELSKVYGKPMC

-452 TDAVNEAWITETAK
+452 ANAVNDAWITETAK
-466 AEQNKAKAKREADRI
+466 AEQEKAKAKREADRI

-506 AIAAV
+506 TIAAIAAWTIV
-511 VAVPRIELQNTYNEA
+511 VPRIEMKNTYNEA
-526 TELLADGKYTEAK
+526 TELLADGKYNEAR

-553 LMIESSYRWYK
+553 LVKESSYRWYK
-564 QRLEQGDCSYDVE
+564 QRLEQGDCSFDVE
-577 SGFEELGDYKD
+577 TGFEELGDYKD
-588 SAELESEVQYERA
+588 SAELESEVQYDRA
-601 VQFMNKGQYASAS
+601 IQLMNKEQYMPAYQ
-614 SLFNKAG
+614 LFLRAG
-621 EYKDAQDKATE
+621 DYRDALDMADE
-632 MKYLYAKEKIELGN
+632 MKYLYAKRKIESGN
-646 YYVAKKYLIGLG
+646 YSVAKKYLIGLG

>member
-1 MAYSCGLLN
+1 MATT
-10 LCRSKELAFFGAQLR
+10 ELAFFGAWLR
-25 AAHFFIPKFENEVN
+25 AAHFFIPKFKNEVN
-39 VVYKDGDYLCF
+39 IVYKDGDYLCF
-50 DAPTG
+50 DTPTG

-65 YYQML
+65 YYQLL
-70 TNFRTEA
+70 TNFRAEA
-77 ESLSMIIDSASGPSF
+77 ESLSKIIDSASGPSS
-92 ALESVSAAMLHFV
+92 ALESVSTTMLCFV
-105 DANILTPL
+105 DVNILTPL

-125 FLKSNTGCALL
+125 FLKSNTGCASL

-149 FQERVNRSASIEKQK
+149 FQESVNRSASIEKQK

-300 QLCPYNLG
+300 QLCPYNLS
-308 TFLLAEHNGVVLDEA
+308 TYLLAEHNGVVLDEA
-323 AKEIMECF
+323 AKEIMDCF

-339 NIKDREQDR
+339 NIKDRVQDR
-348 LRNGEWNYSAHQG
+348 LCNGDWNYSAHQG

-372 SERNVCKS
+372 SERDVCKS
-380 LFLSDYQED
+380 LFLTDYQED
-389 IADYCHIVTTV
+389 IADYCRIVSTV

-406 AITATV
+406 AITATI
-412 RIDTLEEGD
+412 RIDALEEDD
-421 MRLAFYSACGFSA
+421 MRLAFYSACGFPA
-434 YDELSKTYGKPMR
+434 YDELSKVYGKPMC

-452 TDAVNEAWITETAK
+452 ANAVNDAWITETAK
-466 AEQNKAKAKREADRI
+466 AEQEKAKAKREADRI

-506 AIAAV
+506 TIAAIAAWTIV
-511 VAVPRIELQNTYNEA
+511 VPRIEMKNTYNEA
-526 TELLADGKYTEAK
+526 TELLADGKYNEAR

-553 LMIESSYRWYK
+553 LVKESSYRWYK
-564 QRLEQGDCSYDVE
+564 QRLEQGDCSFDVE
-577 SGFEELGDYKD
+577 TGFEELGDYKD
-588 SAELESEVQYERA
+588 SAELESEVQYDRA
-601 VQFMNKGQYASAS
+601 IQLMNKEQYMPAYQ
-614 SLFNKAG
+614 LFLRAG
-621 EYKDAQDKATE
+621 DYRDALDMADE
-632 MKYLYAKEKIELGN
+632 MKYLYAKRKIESGN
-646 YYVAKKYLIGLG
+646 YSVAKKYLIGLG

>member
-1 MAYSCGLLN
+1 M
-10 LCRSKELAFFGAQLR
+10 
-25 AAHFFIPKFENEVN
+25 
-39 VVYKDGDYLCF
+39 YKDGDYLCF
-50 DAPTG
+50 DTPTG

-65 YYQML
+65 YYQLL
-70 TNFRTEA
+70 TNFRAEA
-77 ESLSMIIDSASGPSF
+77 ESLSKIIDSASGPSS
-92 ALESVSAAMLHFV
+92 ALESVSTTMLRFV
-105 DANILTPL
+105 DVNILTPL

-125 FLKSNTGCALL
+125 FLKSNTGCASL

-149 FQERVNRSASIEKQK
+149 FQESVNRSASIEKQK

-250 EMLKSFC
+250 EMLKSLC

-300 QLCPYNLG
+300 QLCPYNLS
-308 TFLLAEHNGVVLDEA
+308 TYLLAEHNGVVLDEA
-323 AKEIMECF
+323 AKEIMDCF

-339 NIKDREQDR
+339 NIKDRVQDR
-348 LRNGEWNYSAHQG
+348 LCNGDWNYSAHQG

-372 SERNVCKS
+372 SERDVCKS
-380 LFLSDYQED
+380 LFLTDYQED
-389 IADYCHIVTTV
+389 IADYCRIVSTV

-406 AITATV
+406 AITATI
-412 RIDTLEEGD
+412 RIDALEEDD
-421 MRLAFYSACGFSA
+421 MRLAFYSACGFPA
-434 YDELSKTYGKPMR
+434 YDELSKVYGKPMC

-452 TDAVNEAWITETAK
+452 ANAVNDAWITETAK
-466 AEQNKAKAKREADRI
+466 AEQEKAKAKREADRI

-506 AIAAV
+506 TIAAIAAWTIV
-511 VAVPRIELQNTYNEA
+511 VPRIEMKNTYNEA
-526 TELLADGKYTEAK
+526 TELLADGKYNEAR

-553 LMIESSYRWYK
+553 LMKESSYQWYK
-564 QRLEQGDCSYDVE
+564 QRLKQGDCSFDVE
-577 SGFEELGDYKD
+577 TGFEELGDYKD

-601 VQFMNKGQYASAS
+601 IQLMNKEQYMPAYQ
-614 SLFNKAG
+614 LFLRAG
-621 EYKDAQDKATE
+621 DYRDALDMANE
-632 MKYLYAKEKIELGN
+632 MKYLYAKRKIESGN
-646 YYVAKKYLIGLG
+646 YSVAKRYLIGLD

>member
-1 MAYSCGLLN
+1 M
-10 LCRSKELAFFGAQLR
+10 
-25 AAHFFIPKFENEVN
+25 
-39 VVYKDGDYLCF
+39 YKDGDYLCF
-50 DAPTG
+50 DTPTG

-65 YYQML
+65 YYQLL
-70 TNFRTEA
+70 TNFRAEA
-77 ESLSMIIDSASGPSF
+77 ESLSKIIDSASGPSS
-92 ALESVSAAMLHFV
+92 ALESVSTTMLRFV
-105 DANILTPL
+105 DVNILTPL

-125 FLKSNTGCALL
+125 FLKSNTGCASL

-149 FQERVNRSASIEKQK
+149 FQESVNRAASIEKQK

-300 QLCPYNLG
+300 QLCPYNLS
-308 TFLLAEHNGVVLDEA
+308 TYLLAEHNGIVLDEA
-323 AKEIMECF
+323 AKEIMDCF

-339 NIKDREQDR
+339 NIKDRVQDR
-348 LRNGEWNYSAHQG
+348 LCNGDWNYSAHQG

-372 SERNVCKS
+372 SERDVCKS
-380 LFLSDYQED
+380 LFLTDYQED
-389 IADYCHIVTTV
+389 IADYCRIVSTV

-406 AITATV
+406 AITATI
-412 RIDTLEEGD
+412 RIDALEEDD
-421 MRLAFYSACGFSA
+421 MRLAFYSACGFPA
-434 YDELSKTYGKPMR
+434 YDELSKVYGKPMC

-452 TDAVNEAWITETAK
+452 ANAVNDAWITETAK
-466 AEQNKAKAKREADRI
+466 AEQEKAKAKREADRI

-506 AIAAV
+506 TIAAIAAWTIV
-511 VAVPRIELQNTYNEA
+511 VPRIEMKNTYNEA
-526 TELLADGKYTEAK
+526 TELLADGKYNEAR

-553 LMIESSYRWYK
+553 LVKESSYRWYK
-564 QRLEQGDCSYDVE
+564 QRLEQGDCSFDVE
-577 SGFEELGDYKD
+577 TGFEELGDYKD

-601 VQFMNKGQYASAS
+601 IQLMNKEQYMPAYQ
-614 SLFNKAG
+614 LFLRAG
-621 EYKDAQDKATE
+621 DYRDALDMANE
-632 MKYLYAKEKIELGN
+632 MKYLYAKRKIESGN
-646 YYVAKKYLIGLG
+646 YSVAKKYLIGLD

-668 GLSAMS
+668 ECQR

>member
-1 MAYSCGLLN
+1 M
-10 LCRSKELAFFGAQLR
+10 
-25 AAHFFIPKFENEVN
+25 
-39 VVYKDGDYLCF
+39 YKDGDYLCF
-50 DAPTG
+50 DTPTG

-65 YYQML
+65 YYQLL
-70 TNFRTEA
+70 TNFRAEA
-77 ESLSMIIDSASGPSF
+77 ESLSKIIDSASGPSS
-92 ALESVSAAMLHFV
+92 ALESVSTTMLRFV
-105 DANILTPL
+105 DVNILTPL

-125 FLKSNTGCALL
+125 FLKSNTGCASL

-149 FQERVNRSASIEKQK
+149 FQESVNRSASIEKQK

-300 QLCPYNLG
+300 QLCPYNLS
-308 TFLLAEHNGVVLDEA
+308 TYLLAEHNGVVLDEA
-323 AKEIMECF
+323 AKEIMDCF

-339 NIKDREQDR
+339 NIKDRVQDR
-348 LRNGEWNYSAHQG
+348 LCNGDWNYSAHQG

-372 SERNVCKS
+372 SERDVCKS
-380 LFLSDYQED
+380 LFLTDYQED
-389 IADYCHIVTTV
+389 IADYCRIVSTV

-406 AITATV
+406 AITATI
-412 RIDTLEEGD
+412 RIDALEEDD
-421 MRLAFYSACGFSA
+421 MRLAFYSACGFPA
-434 YDELSKTYGKPMR
+434 YDELSKVYGKPMC

-452 TDAVNEAWITETAK
+452 ANAVNDAWITETAK
-466 AEQNKAKAKREADRI
+466 AEQEKAKAKREADRI

-506 AIAAV
+506 TIAAIAAWTIV
-511 VAVPRIELQNTYNEA
+511 VPRIEMKNTYNEA
-526 TELLADGKYTEAK
+526 TELLADGKYNEAR

-553 LMIESSYRWYK
+553 LVKESSYRWYK
-564 QRLEQGDCSYDVE
+564 QRLEQGDCSFDVE
-577 SGFEELGDYKD
+577 TGFEELGDYKD
-588 SAELESEVQYERA
+588 SAELESEVQYDRA
-601 VQFMNKGQYASAS
+601 IQLMNKEQYMPAYQ
-614 SLFNKAG
+614 LFLRAG
-621 EYKDAQDKATE
+621 DYRDALDMADE
-632 MKYLYAKEKIELGN
+632 MKYLYAKRKIESGN
-646 YYVAKKYLIGLG
+646 YSVAKKYLVGLG

>member
-1 MAYSCGLLN
+1 M
-10 LCRSKELAFFGAQLR
+10 
-25 AAHFFIPKFENEVN
+25 
-39 VVYKDGDYLCF
+39 YKDGDYLCF
-50 DAPTG
+50 DTPTG

-65 YYQML
+65 YYQLL
-70 TNFRTEA
+70 TNFRAEA
-77 ESLSMIIDSASGPSF
+77 ESLSKIIDSASGPSS
-92 ALESVSAAMLHFV
+92 ALESVSTTMLRFV
-105 DANILTPL
+105 DVNILTPL

-125 FLKSNTGCALL
+125 FLKSNTGCASL

-149 FQERVNRSASIEKQK
+149 FQESVNRSASIEKQK

-300 QLCPYNLG
+300 QLCPYNLS
-308 TFLLAEHNGVVLDEA
+308 TYLLAEHNGIVLDEA
-323 AKEIMECF
+323 AKEIMDCF

-339 NIKDREQDR
+339 NIKDRVQDR
-348 LRNGEWNYSAHQG
+348 LCNGDWNYSAHQG

-372 SERNVCKS
+372 SERDVCKS
-380 LFLSDYQED
+380 LFLTDYQED
-389 IADYCHIVTTV
+389 IADYCRIVSTV

-406 AITATV
+406 AITATI
-412 RIDTLEEGD
+412 RIDALEEDD
-421 MRLAFYSACGFSA
+421 MRLAFYSACGFPA
-434 YDELSKTYGKPMR
+434 YDELSKVYGKPMC

-452 TDAVNEAWITETAK
+452 ANAVNDAWITETAK
-466 AEQNKAKAKREADRI
+466 AEQEKAKAKREADRI

-506 AIAAV
+506 TIAAIAAWTIV
-511 VAVPRIELQNTYNEA
+511 VPRIEMKNTYNEA
-526 TELLADGKYTEAK
+526 TELLADGKYNEAR

-553 LMIESSYRWYK
+553 LVKESSYRWYK
-564 QRLEQGDCSYDVE
+564 QRLEQGDCSFDVE
-577 SGFEELGDYKD
+577 TGFEELGDYKD
-588 SAELESEVQYERA
+588 SAELESEVQYDRA
-601 VQFMNKGQYASAS
+601 IQLMNKEQYMPAYQ
-614 SLFNKAG
+614 LFLRAG
-621 EYKDAQDKATE
+621 DYRDALDMADE
-632 MKYLYAKEKIELGN
+632 MKYLYAKRKIESGN
-646 YYVAKKYLIGLG
+646 YSVAKKYLIGLG

-668 GLSAMS
+668 ECQR

>member
-1 MAYSCGLLN
+1 MRG
-10 LCRSKELAFFGAQLR
+10 FVLR
-25 AAHFFIPKFENEVN
+25 TFFIPKFKNEVN
-39 VVYKDGDYLCF
+39 IVYKDGDYLCF
-50 DAPTG
+50 DTPTG

-65 YYQML
+65 YYQLL
-70 TNFRTEA
+70 TNFRAEA
-77 ESLSMIIDSASGPSF
+77 ESLSKIIDSASGPSS
-92 ALESVSAAMLHFV
+92 ALESVSTTMLRFV
-105 DANILTPL
+105 DVNILTPL

-125 FLKSNTGCALL
+125 FLKSNTGCASL

-149 FQERVNRSASIEKQK
+149 FQESVNRSASIEKQK

-300 QLCPYNLG
+300 QLCPYNLS
-308 TFLLAEHNGVVLDEA
+308 TYLLAEHNGVVLDEA
-323 AKEIMECF
+323 AKEIMDCF

-339 NIKDREQDR
+339 NIKDRVQDR
-348 LRNGEWNYSAHQG
+348 LCNGDWNYSAHQG

-372 SERNVCKS
+372 SERDVCKS
-380 LFLSDYQED
+380 LFLTDYQED
-389 IADYCHIVTTV
+389 IADYCRIVSTV

-406 AITATV
+406 AITATI
-412 RIDTLEEGD
+412 RIDALEEDD
-421 MRLAFYSACGFSA
+421 MRLAFYSACGFPA
-434 YDELSKTYGKPMR
+434 YDELSKVYGKPMC

-452 TDAVNEAWITETAK
+452 ANAVNDAWITETAK
-466 AEQNKAKAKREADRI
+466 AEQEKAKAKREADRI

-506 AIAAV
+506 TIAAIAAWTIV
-511 VAVPRIELQNTYNEA
+511 VPRIEMKNTYNEA
-526 TELLADGKYTEAK
+526 TELLADGKYNEAR

-553 LMIESSYRWYK
+553 LMKESSYQWYK
-564 QRLEQGDCSYDVE
+564 QRLKQGDCSFDVE
-577 SGFEELGDYKD
+577 TGFEELGDYKD

-601 VQFMNKGQYASAS
+601 IQLMNKEQYMPAYQ
-614 SLFNKAG
+614 LFLRAG
-621 EYKDAQDKATE
+621 DYRDALDMANE
-632 MKYLYAKEKIELGN
+632 MKYLYAKRKIESGN
-646 YYVAKKYLIGLG
+646 YSVAKRYLIGLD

>member
-1 MAYSCGLLN
+1 M
-10 LCRSKELAFFGAQLR
+10 
-25 AAHFFIPKFENEVN
+25 
-39 VVYKDGDYLCF
+39 YKDGDYLCF
-50 DAPTG
+50 DTPTG

-65 YYQML
+65 YYQLL
-70 TNFRTEA
+70 TNFRAEA
-77 ESLSMIIDSASGPSF
+77 ESLSKIIDSASGPSS
-92 ALESVSAAMLHFV
+92 ALESVSTTMLCFV
-105 DANILTPL
+105 DVNILTPL

-125 FLKSNTGCALL
+125 FLKSNTGCASL

-149 FQERVNRSASIEKQK
+149 FQESVNRSASIEKQK

-300 QLCPYNLG
+300 QLCPYNLS
-308 TFLLAEHNGVVLDEA
+308 TYLLAEHNGVVLDEA
-323 AKEIMECF
+323 AKEIMDCF

-339 NIKDREQDR
+339 NIKDRVQDR
-348 LRNGEWNYSAHQG
+348 LCNGDWNYSAHQG

-372 SERNVCKS
+372 SERDVCKS
-380 LFLSDYQED
+380 LFLTDYQED
-389 IADYCHIVTTV
+389 IADYCRIVSTV

-406 AITATV
+406 AITATI
-412 RIDTLEEGD
+412 RIDALEEDD
-421 MRLAFYSACGFSA
+421 MRLAFYSACGFPA
-434 YDELSKTYGKPMR
+434 YDELSKVYGKPMC

-452 TDAVNEAWITETAK
+452 ANAVNDAWITETAK
-466 AEQNKAKAKREADRI
+466 AEQEKAKAKREADRI

-506 AIAAV
+506 TIAAIAAWTIV
-511 VAVPRIELQNTYNEA
+511 VPRIEMKNTYNEA
-526 TELLADGKYTEAK
+526 TELLADGKYNEAR

-553 LMIESSYRWYK
+553 LVKESSYRWYK
-564 QRLEQGDCSYDVE
+564 QRLEQGDCSFDVE
-577 SGFEELGDYKD
+577 TGFEELGDYKD
-588 SAELESEVQYERA
+588 SAELESEVQYDRA
-601 VQFMNKGQYASAS
+601 IQLMNKEQYMPAYQ
-614 SLFNKAG
+614 LFLRAG
-621 EYKDAQDKATE
+621 DYRDALDMADE
-632 MKYLYAKEKIELGN
+632 MKYLYAKRKIESGN
-646 YYVAKKYLIGLG
+646 YSVAKKYLIGLG

>member
-1 MAYSCGLLN
+1 M
-10 LCRSKELAFFGAQLR
+10 
-25 AAHFFIPKFENEVN
+25 
-39 VVYKDGDYLCF
+39 YKDGDYLCF
-50 DAPTG
+50 DTPTG

-65 YYQML
+65 YYQLL
-70 TNFRTEA
+70 TNFRAEA
-77 ESLSMIIDSASGPSF
+77 ESLSKIIDSASGPSS
-92 ALESVSAAMLHFV
+92 ALESVSTTMLRFV
-105 DANILTPL
+105 DVNILTPL

-125 FLKSNTGCALL
+125 FLKSNTGCASL

-149 FQERVNRSASIEKQK
+149 FQESVNRSASIEKQK

-257 GYLESVNQFHTS
+257 GYLESVNQFHTI

-300 QLCPYNLG
+300 QLCPYNLS
-308 TFLLAEHNGVVLDEA
+308 TYLLAEHNGVVLDEA
-323 AKEIMECF
+323 AKEIMDCF

-339 NIKDREQDR
+339 NIKDRVQDR
-348 LRNGEWNYSAHQG
+348 LCNGDWNYSAHQG

-372 SERNVCKS
+372 SERDVCKS
-380 LFLSDYQED
+380 LFLTDYQED
-389 IADYCHIVTTV
+389 IADYCRIVSTV

-406 AITATV
+406 AITATI
-412 RIDTLEEGD
+412 RIDALEEDD
-421 MRLAFYSACGFSA
+421 MRLAFYSACGFPA
-434 YDELSKTYGKPMR
+434 YDELSKVYGKPMC

-452 TDAVNEAWITETAK
+452 ANAVNDAWITETAK
-466 AEQNKAKAKREADRI
+466 AEQEKAKAKREADRI

-506 AIAAV
+506 TIAAIAAWTIV
-511 VAVPRIELQNTYNEA
+511 VPRIEMKNTYNEA
-526 TELLADGKYTEAK
+526 TELLADGEYNEAR
-539 AIFAELGDY
+539 AIFAKLGDY

-553 LMIESSYRWYK
+553 LMKESSYQWYK
-564 QRLEQGDCSYDVE
+564 QRLKQGDCSFDVE
-577 SGFEELGDYKD
+577 TGFEELGDYKD

-601 VQFMNKGQYASAS
+601 IQLMNKEQYMPAYQ
-614 SLFNKAG
+614 LFLRAG
-621 EYKDAQDKATE
+621 DYRDALDMANE
-632 MKYLYAKEKIELGN
+632 MKYLYAKRKIESGN
-646 YYVAKKYLIGLG
+646 YSVAKRYLIGLD

>member
-1 MAYSCGLLN
+1 M
-10 LCRSKELAFFGAQLR
+10 
-25 AAHFFIPKFENEVN
+25 
-39 VVYKDGDYLCF
+39 YKDGDYLCF
-50 DAPTG
+50 DTPTG

-65 YYQML
+65 YYQLL
-70 TNFRTEA
+70 TNFRAEA
-77 ESLSMIIDSASGPSF
+77 ESLSKIIDSASGPSS
-92 ALESVSAAMLHFV
+92 ALESVSTTMLRFV
-105 DANILTPL
+105 DVNILTPL

-125 FLKSNTGCALL
+125 FLKSNTGCASL

-149 FQERVNRSASIEKQK
+149 FQESVNRSASIEKQK

-190 YSSFDKMVAGF
+190 YSSFNKMVAGF

-257 GYLESVNQFHTS
+257 GYLESVNQFHTI

-300 QLCPYNLG
+300 QLCPYNLS
-308 TFLLAEHNGVVLDEA
+308 TYLLAEHNGVVLDEA
-323 AKEIMECF
+323 AKEIMDCF

-339 NIKDREQDR
+339 NIKDRVQDR
-348 LRNGEWNYSAHQG
+348 LCNGDWNYSAHQG

-372 SERNVCKS
+372 SERDVCKS
-380 LFLSDYQED
+380 LFLTDYQED
-389 IADYCHIVTTV
+389 IADYCRIVSTV

-406 AITATV
+406 AITATI
-412 RIDTLEEGD
+412 RIDALEEDD
-421 MRLAFYSACGFSA
+421 MRLAFYSACGFPA
-434 YDELSKTYGKPMR
+434 YDELSKVYGKPMC

-452 TDAVNEAWITETAK
+452 ANAVNDAWITETAK
-466 AEQNKAKAKREADRI
+466 AEQEKAKAKREADRI

-506 AIAAV
+506 TIAAIAAWTIV
-511 VAVPRIELQNTYNEA
+511 VPRIEMKNTYNEA
-526 TELLADGKYTEAK
+526 TELLADGKYNEAR

-553 LMIESSYRWYK
+553 LVKESSYRWYK
-564 QRLEQGDCSYDVE
+564 QRLEQGDCSFDVE
-577 SGFEELGDYKD
+577 TGFEELGDYKD
-588 SAELESEVQYERA
+588 SAELESEVQYDRA
-601 VQFMNKGQYASAS
+601 IQLMNKEQYMPAYQ
-614 SLFNKAG
+614 LFLRAG
-621 EYKDAQDKATE
+621 DYRDALDMADE
-632 MKYLYAKEKIELGN
+632 MKYLYAKRKIESGN
-646 YYVAKKYLIGLG
+646 YSVAKKYLIGLG

-668 GLSAMS
+668 GFSAMS

>member
-1 MAYSCGLLN
+1 M
-10 LCRSKELAFFGAQLR
+10 
-25 AAHFFIPKFENEVN
+25 
-39 VVYKDGDYLCF
+39 YKDGDYLCF

-55 QIRFHEDLKK
+55 QIRFHKDLKK
-65 YYQML
+65 YYQLL
-70 TNFRTEA
+70 TNFRAEA
-77 ESLSMIIDSASGPSF
+77 ESLSKIIDSASGPSS
-92 ALESVSAAMLHFV
+92 ALESVSTTMLRFV
-105 DANILTPL
+105 DVNILTPL

-125 FLKSNTGCALL
+125 FLKSNTGCASL

-149 FQERVNRSASIEKQK
+149 FQESVNRSASIEKQK

-300 QLCPYNLG
+300 QLCPYNLS
-308 TFLLAEHNGVVLDEA
+308 TYLLAEHNGVVLDEA
-323 AKEIMECF
+323 AKEIMDCF

-339 NIKDREQDR
+339 NIKDRVQDR
-348 LRNGEWNYSAHQG
+348 LCNGDWNYSAHQG

-372 SERNVCKS
+372 SERDVCKS
-380 LFLSDYQED
+380 LFLTDYQED
-389 IADYCHIVTTV
+389 IADYCRIVSTV

-406 AITATV
+406 AITATI
-412 RIDTLEEGD
+412 RIDALEEDD
-421 MRLAFYSACGFSA
+421 MRLAFYSACGFPA
-434 YDELSKTYGKPMR
+434 YDELSKVYGKPMC

-452 TDAVNEAWITETAK
+452 ANAVNDAWITETAK
-466 AEQNKAKAKREADRI
+466 AEQEKAKAKREADRI

-506 AIAAV
+506 TIAAIAAWTIV
-511 VAVPRIELQNTYNEA
+511 VPRIEMKNTYNEA
-526 TELLADGKYTEAK
+526 TELLADGKYSEAR

-553 LMIESSYRWYK
+553 LVKESSYRWYK
-564 QRLEQGDCSYDVE
+564 QRLEQGDCSFDVE
-577 SGFEELGDYKD
+577 TGFEELGDYKD

-601 VQFMNKGQYASAS
+601 IQLMNKEQYMPAYQ
-614 SLFNKAG
+614 LFLRAG
-621 EYKDAQDKATE
+621 DYRDALDMANE
-632 MKYLYAKEKIELGN
+632 MKYLYAKRKIESGN
-646 YYVAKKYLIGLG
+646 YSVAKKYLIELD

>member
-1 MAYSCGLLN
+1 MATT
-10 LCRSKELAFFGAQLR
+10 ELAFFGAWLR
-25 AAHFFIPKFENEVN
+25 AAHFFIPKFKNEVN
-39 VVYKDGDYLCF
+39 IVYKDGDYLCF
-50 DAPTG
+50 DTPTG

-65 YYQML
+65 YYQLL
-70 TNFRTEA
+70 TNFRAEA
-77 ESLSMIIDSASGPSF
+77 ESLSKIIDSASGPSS
-92 ALESVSAAMLHFV
+92 ALESVSTTMLCFV
-105 DANILTPL
+105 DVNILTPL

-125 FLKSNTGCALL
+125 FLKSNTGCASL

-149 FQERVNRSASIEKQK
+149 FQESVNRSASIEKQK

-300 QLCPYNLG
+300 QLCPYNLS
-308 TFLLAEHNGVVLDEA
+308 TYLLAEHNGVVLDEA
-323 AKEIMECF
+323 AKEIMDCF

-339 NIKDREQDR
+339 NIKDRVQDR
-348 LRNGEWNYSAHQG
+348 LCNGDWNYSAHQG

-372 SERNVCKS
+372 SERDVCKS
-380 LFLSDYQED
+380 LFLTDYQED
-389 IADYCHIVTTV
+389 IADYCRIVSTV

-406 AITATV
+406 AITATI
-412 RIDTLEEGD
+412 RIDALEEDD
-421 MRLAFYSACGFSA
+421 MRLAFYSACGFPA
-434 YDELSKTYGKPMR
+434 DDELSKVYGKTMC

-452 TDAVNEAWITETAK
+452 ANAVNDAWITETAK
-466 AEQNKAKAKREADRI
+466 AEQEKAKAKREADRI

-506 AIAAV
+506 TIAAIAAWTIV
-511 VAVPRIELQNTYNEA
+511 VPRIEMKNTYNEA
-526 TELLADGKYTEAK
+526 TELLADGKYNEAR

-553 LMIESSYRWYK
+553 LVKESSYRWYK
-564 QRLEQGDCSYDVE
+564 QRLEQGDCSFDVE
-577 SGFEELGDYKD
+577 TGFEELGDYKD
-588 SAELESEVQYERA
+588 SAELESEVQYDRA
-601 VQFMNKGQYASAS
+601 IQLMNKEQYMPAYQ
-614 SLFNKAG
+614 LFLRAG
-621 EYKDAQDKATE
+621 DYRDALDMADE
-632 MKYLYAKEKIELGN
+632 MKYLYAKRKIESGN
-646 YYVAKKYLIGLG
+646 YSVAKKYLIGLG

>member
-1 MAYSCGLLN
+1 M
-10 LCRSKELAFFGAQLR
+10 
-25 AAHFFIPKFENEVN
+25 
-39 VVYKDGDYLCF
+39 
-50 DAPTG
+50 
-55 QIRFHEDLKK
+55 
-65 YYQML
+65 
-70 TNFRTEA
+70 
-77 ESLSMIIDSASGPSF
+77 
-92 ALESVSAAMLHFV
+92 
-105 DANILTPL
+105 
-113 ANYGEYNLVAED
+113 
-125 FLKSNTGCALL
+125 

-149 FQERVNRSASIEKQK
+149 FQESVNRSASIEKQK

-300 QLCPYNLG
+300 QLCPYNLS
-308 TFLLAEHNGVVLDEA
+308 TYLLAEHNGIVLDEA
-323 AKEIMECF
+323 AKEIMDCF

-339 NIKDREQDR
+339 NIKDRVQDR
-348 LRNGEWNYSAHQG
+348 LCNGDWNYSAHQG

-372 SERNVCKS
+372 SERDVCKS
-380 LFLSDYQED
+380 LFLTDYQED
-389 IADYCHIVTTV
+389 IADYCRIVSTV
-400 KSGQTD
+400 KSGKTD
-406 AITATV
+406 AITATI
-412 RIDTLEEGD
+412 RIDALEEDD
-421 MRLAFYSACGFSA
+421 MRLAFYSACGFPA
-434 YDELSKTYGKPMR
+434 YDELSKVYGKPMC

-452 TDAVNEAWITETAK
+452 ANAVNDAWITETAK
-466 AEQNKAKAKREADRI
+466 AEQEKAKAKREADRI

-506 AIAAV
+506 TIAAIAAWTIV
-511 VAVPRIELQNTYNEA
+511 VPRIEMKNTYNEA
-526 TELLADGKYTEAK
+526 TELLADGKYNEAR

-553 LMIESSYRWYK
+553 LVKESSYRWYK
-564 QRLEQGDCSYDVE
+564 QRLEQGDCSFDVE
-577 SGFEELGDYKD
+577 TGFEELGDYKD
-588 SAELESEVQYERA
+588 SAELESEVQYDRA
-601 VQFMNKGQYASAS
+601 IQLMNKEQYMPAYQ
-614 SLFNKAG
+614 LFLRAG
-621 EYKDAQDKATE
+621 DYRDALDMADE
-632 MKYLYAKEKIELGN
+632 MKYLYAKRKIESGN
-646 YYVAKKYLIGLG
+646 YSVAKKYLIGLG

-668 GLSAMS
+668 ECQR

>member
-1 MAYSCGLLN
+1 M
-10 LCRSKELAFFGAQLR
+10 
-25 AAHFFIPKFENEVN
+25 
-39 VVYKDGDYLCF
+39 YKDGDYLCF
-50 DAPTG
+50 DTPTG

-65 YYQML
+65 YYQLL
-70 TNFRTEA
+70 TNFRAEA
-77 ESLSMIIDSASGPSF
+77 ESLSKIIDSASGPSS
-92 ALESVSAAMLHFV
+92 ALESVSTTMLCFV
-105 DANILTPL
+105 DVNILTPL

-125 FLKSNTGCALL
+125 FLKSNTGCASL

-149 FQERVNRSASIEKQK
+149 FQESVNRSASIEKQK

-300 QLCPYNLG
+300 QLCPYNLS
-308 TFLLAEHNGVVLDEA
+308 TYLLAEHNGVVLDEA
-323 AKEIMECF
+323 AKEIMDCF

-339 NIKDREQDR
+339 NIKDRVQDR
-348 LRNGEWNYSAHQG
+348 LCNGDWNYSAHQG

-372 SERNVCKS
+372 SERDVCKS
-380 LFLSDYQED
+380 LFLTDYQED
-389 IADYCHIVTTV
+389 IADYCRIVSTV

-406 AITATV
+406 AITATI
-412 RIDTLEEGD
+412 RIDALEEDD
-421 MRLAFYSACGFSA
+421 MRLAFYSACGFPA
-434 YDELSKTYGKPMR
+434 YDELSKVYGKPMC

-452 TDAVNEAWITETAK
+452 ANAVNDAWITETAK
-466 AEQNKAKAKREADRI
+466 AEQEKAKAKREADRI

-506 AIAAV
+506 TIAAIAAWTIV
-511 VAVPRIELQNTYNEA
+511 VPRIEMKNTYNEA
-526 TELLADGKYTEAK
+526 TELLADGKYNEAR

-553 LMIESSYRWYK
+553 LVKESSYRWYK
-564 QRLEQGDCSYDVE
+564 QRLEQGDCSFDVE
-577 SGFEELGDYKD
+577 TGFEELGDYKD
-588 SAELESEVQYERA
+588 SAELESEVQYDRA
-601 VQFMNKGQYASAS
+601 IQLMNKEQYMPAYQ
-614 SLFNKAG
+614 LFLRAG
-621 EYKDAQDKATE
+621 DYRDALDMADE
-632 MKYLYAKEKIELGN
+632 MKYLYAKRKIESGN
-646 YYVAKKYLIGLG
+646 YSVAKKYLIELG

>member
-1 MAYSCGLLN
+1 M
-10 LCRSKELAFFGAQLR
+10 
-25 AAHFFIPKFENEVN
+25 
-39 VVYKDGDYLCF
+39 YKDGDYLCF
-50 DAPTG
+50 DTPTG

-65 YYQML
+65 YYQLL
-70 TNFRTEA
+70 TNFRAEA
-77 ESLSMIIDSASGPSF
+77 ESLSKIIDSASGPSS
-92 ALESVSAAMLHFV
+92 ALESVSTTMLRFV
-105 DANILTPL
+105 DVNILTPL

-125 FLKSNTGCALL
+125 FLKSNTGCASL

-149 FQERVNRSASIEKQK
+149 FQESVNRSASIEKQK

-300 QLCPYNLG
+300 QLCPYNLS
-308 TFLLAEHNGVVLDEA
+308 TYLLAEHNGVVLDEA
-323 AKEIMECF
+323 AKEIMDCF

-339 NIKDREQDR
+339 NIKDRVQDR
-348 LRNGEWNYSAHQG
+348 LCNGDWNYSAHQG

-372 SERNVCKS
+372 SERDVCKS
-380 LFLSDYQED
+380 LFLTDYQED
-389 IADYCHIVTTV
+389 IADYCRIVSTV

-406 AITATV
+406 AITATI
-412 RIDTLEEGD
+412 RIDALEEDD
-421 MRLAFYSACGFSA
+421 MRLAFYSACGFPA
-434 YDELSKTYGKPMR
+434 YDELSKVYGKPMC

-452 TDAVNEAWITETAK
+452 ANAVNDAWITETAK
-466 AEQNKAKAKREADRI
+466 AEQEKAKAKREADRI

-506 AIAAV
+506 TIAAIAAWTIV
-511 VAVPRIELQNTYNEA
+511 VPRIEMKNTYNEA
-526 TELLADGKYTEAK
+526 TELLADGKYNEAR

-553 LMIESSYRWYK
+553 LVKESSYRWYK
-564 QRLEQGDCSYDVE
+564 QRLEQGDCSFDVE
-577 SGFEELGDYKD
+577 TGFEELGDYKD
-588 SAELESEVQYERA
+588 SAELESEVQYDRA
-601 VQFMNKGQYASAS
+601 IQLMNKEQYMPAYQ
-614 SLFNKAG
+614 LFLRAG
-621 EYKDAQDKATE
+621 DYRDALDMADE
-632 MKYLYAKEKIELGN
+632 MKYLYAKRKIESGN
-646 YYVAKKYLIGLG
+646 YSVAKKYLIGLG